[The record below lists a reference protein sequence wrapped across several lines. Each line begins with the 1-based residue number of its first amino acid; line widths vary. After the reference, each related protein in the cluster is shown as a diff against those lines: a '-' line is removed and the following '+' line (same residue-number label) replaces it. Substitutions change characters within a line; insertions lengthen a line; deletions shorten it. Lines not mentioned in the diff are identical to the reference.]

1 MRPPVTLVLVLHGHI
16 PDVLGHGT
24 WPHGANW
31 LYEAAAETYQ
41 PFLIAVER
49 LLAAGIPFKAT
60 VGMTPVLSEQLA
72 DERFTRGFEDYLA
85 QRTRAA
91 REDEARLSAS
101 GDAQATSVAGF
112 WSAFYEG
119 LRSDFAGREGGLT
132 PSFHALAERG
142 ALEMIAS
149 AATHGFLPSPPER
162 PRDRPPARRRPR
174 GAPAPF

>member
-49 LLAAGIPFKAT
+49 LLAAGIPVKAT

-72 DERFTRGFEDYLA
+72 DERFTRGFDDYLA
-85 QRTRAA
+85 QRARAA
-91 REDEARLSAS
+91 REDEARLSAAATPRPRPSPGS
-101 GDAQATSVAGF
+101 GRPSTKVCARISPGARAASP
-112 WSAFYEG
+112 
-119 LRSDFAGREGGLT
+119 RPFAAS
-132 PSFHALAERG
+132 P
-142 ALEMIAS
+142 S
-149 AATHGFLPSPPER
+149 AARSR
-162 PRDRPPARRRPR
+162 
-174 GAPAPF
+174 